1 MSLPTGTRCDRAGEH
16 YNGIA
21 FCADRRALTQV
32 RGYKE
37 HQCRF
42 IFRLADV
49 DLGRLGHVFGLLRM
63 PRMAEIKHAAEALK
77 NFRPSPVN
85 PDTVKVCAR
94 PSNNMSKKVI
104 ASNRSASIFSASN
117 VVLHNST

>member
-1 MSLPTGTRCDRAGEH
+1 MGDVKLWRGASQ
-16 YNGIA
+16 I
-21 FCADRRALTQV
+21 

-63 PRMAEIKHAAEALK
+63 PRMAEIKHAAVALK
-77 NFRPSPVN
+77 SFRPSAVD
-85 PDTVKVCAR
+85 PDTVKACAYTDQS
-94 PSNNMSKKVI
+94 PHECSK
-104 ASNRSASIFSASN
+104 SGSADFGAEMRRAA
-117 VVLHNST
+117 LPYHCFGALYKLGA